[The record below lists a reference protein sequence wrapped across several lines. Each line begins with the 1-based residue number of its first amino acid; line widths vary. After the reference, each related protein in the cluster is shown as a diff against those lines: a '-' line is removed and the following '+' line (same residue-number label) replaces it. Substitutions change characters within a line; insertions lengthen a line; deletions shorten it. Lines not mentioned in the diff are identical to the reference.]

1 VLTQKQCDALVEL
14 FQNGKKPLGVLIR
27 EAVEK
32 TYLV

>member
-1 VLTQKQCDALVEL
+1 LVEL